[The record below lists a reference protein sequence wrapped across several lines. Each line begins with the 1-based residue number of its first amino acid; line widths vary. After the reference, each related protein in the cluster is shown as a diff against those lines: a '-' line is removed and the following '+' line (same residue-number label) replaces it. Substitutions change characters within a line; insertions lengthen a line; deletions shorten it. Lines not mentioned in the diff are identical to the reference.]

1 MRIELLYYPECPSH
15 ERVLELL
22 RDALALEGIRADIE
36 VIRIDTQE
44 QAEQYRFVGS
54 PTIRIDGREIQPQP
68 HLPYRLTCR
77 TFLHEDGRLSPLPS
91 LMTLRA
97 ALRNPSTEGGDGYG
111 NRSIGV

>member
-22 RDALALEGIRADIE
+22 RDALALEGIDAPIE
-36 VIRIDTQE
+36 VIRIDTQQ
-44 QAEQYRFVGS
+44 QAEQYQFVGS
-54 PTIRIDGREIQPQP
+54 PTIRIDGREVQPQP

-77 TFLHEDGRLSPLPS
+77 AFQHEDGRLSPLPS
-91 LMTLRA
+91 LQTLRA
-97 ALRNPSTEGGDGYG
+97 ALRNTVPEGGDGYG

>member
-15 ERVLELL
+15 ERALELI
-22 RDALALEGIRADIE
+22 RDALRLEGIRADIE

-54 PTIRIDGREIQPQP
+54 PTIRIDGYEVQPQP

-77 TFLHEDGRLSPLPS
+77 AFQLEDGRLSPLPS
-91 LMTLRA
+91 LTMLRA
-97 ALRNPSTEGGDGYG
+97 ALRNPSSGGGDGYG
-111 NRSIGV
+111 DRSIGI

>member
-15 ERVLELL
+15 ERALELI
-22 RDALALEGIRADIE
+22 RDALTLEGITADIE
-36 VIRIDTQE
+36 VVRIDTQE
-44 QAEQYRFVGS
+44 QAEQYQFVGS
-54 PTIRIDGREIQPQP
+54 PTIRIDGREVQPQP

-77 TFLHEDGRLSPLPS
+77 AFQHEDGRLSPLPS